1 MELNVL
7 KPHQNSKKSARR
19 VGRGFTRGKTC
30 GRGHKGYKS
39 RSGSSVPATFEGGQ
53 MPIQRRLPKVGFVCP
68 RAQSHAEI
76 RLSEIDAVIKKDTQK
91 SIVVNMNYLRE
102 HKMISAHI
110 NTVKVFLSG
119 VISKAVTLDIP
130 ASAGVHKAVIAAG
143 GKVGS

>member
-7 KPHQNSKKSARR
+7 KPHKNSKKTARR

-68 RAQSHAEI
+68 RSQSHAEV
-76 RLSEIDAVIKKDTQK
+76 RLSEVDAVVKKDTQK
-91 SIVVNMNYLRE
+91 TITVDMSYLRE
-102 HKMISAHI
+102 HNVIGAHI

-119 VISKAVTLDIP
+119 NISKAITLALP
-130 ASAGVHKAVIAAG
+130 ATAGVQKAVAAAG
-143 GKVGS
+143 GKVA